1 MLDLVCMNQQ
11 AKDEVLLK
19 KISLRIKE
27 IREQK
32 GVSQENFF
40 NNTGIH
46 IARIELAK
54 LNVSISTLS
63 RICEHFEMSLAEFF
77 EEIK

>member
-1 MLDLVCMNQQ
+1 MKLRYMNEQ
-11 AKDEVLLK
+11 AKNEILLK

-27 IREQK
+27 LRETK
-32 GVSQENFF
+32 GISQENFF

-54 LNVSISTLS
+54 LNISITTLS
-63 RICEHFEMSLAEFF
+63 RICEYFELSLEDFF
-77 EEIK
+77 KGI

>member
-1 MLDLVCMNQQ
+1 MKEQ
-11 AKDEVLLK
+11 AKDELLLK

-27 IREQK
+27 LREQK
-32 GVSQENFF
+32 GITQENFF

-54 LNVSISTLS
+54 LNISVTTLA
-63 RICEHFEMSLAEFF
+63 RICDHLDITISDFF
-77 EEIK
+77 KGI

>member
-1 MLDLVCMNQQ
+1 MKEQ
-11 AKDEVLLK
+11 AKDDILLK
-19 KISLRIKE
+19 KITLRIKE

-32 GVSQENFF
+32 GISQESFY

-54 LNVSISTLS
+54 LNISITTIA
-63 RICEHFEMSLAEFF
+63 RICQYFEITLEEFF
-77 EEIK
+77 KGIEMN